1 MGRMLVAMAQ
11 RMPWLIGH
19 RGAPAYLPEHTA
31 ASYALAISQG
41 ADAVEPDL
49 VPSADGVLVVRHEPL
64 LDDTTD
70 VAEHP
75 EFAAL
80 RREATRDAAAGWYAE
95 DFTWAQLQTLR
106 AVERLPELRP
116 ASAAH
121 SGEQGLLR
129 LRDLVLLID
138 EAATARG
145 RDCTL
150 VLELKWDAWMR
161 ARGFRFE
168 ELLVRELEPVRSARC
183 LQGARIESFEVS
195 ALDRLCGSALVRE
208 LDARLVV
215 LVEDEPWL
223 RPGSGEE
230 GPERCTDEGLDDSAY
245 RYDGISVRTT
255 LLDADL
261 VDRAHERGLEVF
273 TYTLRAEA
281 PFVPPEFAGRPFDY
295 WRALAATGVDG
306 VFADDPGACRAAHS
320 GESQLGED
328 APVAGEV
335 SAA

>member
-1 MGRMLVAMAQ
+1 MAQ

-49 VPSADGVLVVRHEPL
+49 VPTADGVLLIRHEPL

-70 VAEHP
+70 VAAHP

-116 ASAAH
+116 ASHAH
-121 SGEQGLLR
+121 SGEQGMLR
-129 LRDLVLLID
+129 LRDLVRLVD
-138 EAATARG
+138 EAAAARG
-145 RDCTL
+145 RDCGL
-150 VLELKWDAWMR
+150 VIELKWDAWMLE
-161 ARGFRFE
+161 RGFRYE
-168 ELLVRELEPVRSARC
+168 ELLERELAPVRDARC
-183 LQGARIESFEVS
+183 LRRARIESFEVS
-195 ALDRLCGSALVRE
+195 ALDRLCGSPLVEE
-208 LDARLVV
+208 LDAQLIV

-230 GPERCTDEGLDDSAY
+230 GPERCTDEGLDDAAY
-245 RYDGISVRTT
+245 HYDGISVRTT
-255 LLDADL
+255 LLDRDL
-261 VDRAHERGLEVF
+261 VDRAHARGLEVL
-273 TYTLRAEA
+273 TYTLRGEAE
-281 PFVPPEFAGRPFDY
+281 FVPPEFAGRPADY

-306 VFADDPGACRAAHS
+306 VFADDPAACRVALAAPAAS
-320 GESQLGED
+320 AD
-328 APVAGEV
+328 APLAGEV
-335 SAA
+335 PAA